1 MAMLEAVDEIA
12 QRSQVIHQCAV
23 EESMACGIGVCMTC
37 VIPLKD
43 EAGSIRMQ
51 RSCIEGPV
59 VDGSKVIWGSNR
71 KIPPG
76 TWGSS
81 S

>member
-1 MAMLEAVDEIA
+1 
-12 QRSQVIHQCAV
+12 
-23 EESMACGIGVCMTC
+23 MTC